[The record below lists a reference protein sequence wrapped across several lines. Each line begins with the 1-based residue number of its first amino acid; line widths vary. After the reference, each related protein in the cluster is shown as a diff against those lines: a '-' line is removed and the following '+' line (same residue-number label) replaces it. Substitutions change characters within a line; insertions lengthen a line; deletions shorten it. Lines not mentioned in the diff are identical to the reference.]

1 MSRGVWGKNGGGGN
15 NGEYNQTLSP
25 NSILIEIG
33 GIDNTAAELK
43 RTSKILADMI
53 AEVYWDEQNV
63 DKASAKPVSKG
74 G

>member
-1 MSRGVWGKNGGGGN
+1 MWGKDGGGAN

-33 GIDNTAAELK
+33 GIDNTGAELQ

-53 AEVYWDEQNV
+53 SQVYWEDQKV
-63 DKASAKPVSKG
+63 DKASVETSSQG